1 MTKRACARP
10 PCRFAPR
17 HPRGARADAGFA
29 LCAPLCACGESGAR
43 GGSTFE
49 FAWFRLSEKS
59 AQAHHG
65 GRISCK
71 TSTCRL
77 PAVWVWVFQANIG
90 FEGVLGYL

>member
-1 MTKRACARP
+1 MPASPFVPRFVRAEKVGRV
-10 PCRFAPR
+10 
-17 HPRGARADAGFA
+17 
-29 LCAPLCACGESGAR
+29 

-77 PAVWVWVFQANIG
+77 PAVWVWVFQANIA